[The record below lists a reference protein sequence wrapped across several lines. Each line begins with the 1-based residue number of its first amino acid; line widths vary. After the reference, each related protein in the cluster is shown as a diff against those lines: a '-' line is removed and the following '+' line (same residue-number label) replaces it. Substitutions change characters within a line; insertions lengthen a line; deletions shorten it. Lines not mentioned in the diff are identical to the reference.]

1 MVGVDSSIDDPPLPE
16 PEFINHVAQ
25 QSNFNVIILWRFVLL
40 ERIVGPLDDII
51 HHSARSHLDIILIPV
66 VDDCLL
72 ECCGIGS
79 SFTELFDWFEGVYL
93 ELDLL
98 RSCVLIVVFCY
109 DLFGFL
115 ELVELEFLFLI
126 LGLIF
131 GNLGEEL
138 TCLFNVH
145 GEQGLV

>member
-1 MVGVDSSIDDPPLPE
+1 M
-16 PEFINHVAQ
+16 
-25 QSNFNVIILWRFVLL
+25 
-40 ERIVGPLDDII
+40 
-51 HHSARSHLDIILIPV
+51 
-66 VDDCLL
+66 
-72 ECCGIGS
+72 
-79 SFTELFDWFEGVYL
+79 
-93 ELDLL
+93 
-98 RSCVLIVVFCY
+98 LIVVFCY